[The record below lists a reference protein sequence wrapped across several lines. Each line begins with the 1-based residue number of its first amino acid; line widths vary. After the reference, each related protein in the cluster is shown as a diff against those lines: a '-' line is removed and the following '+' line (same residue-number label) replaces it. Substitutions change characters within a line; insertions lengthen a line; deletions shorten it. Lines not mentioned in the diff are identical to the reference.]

1 MKRFKLGLL
10 SGLMSVNFIAQ
21 AQIIGYIPPLD
32 SYSNAIK
39 LNNIDTIWSRGIT
52 GKGVTVGVIDQGF
65 DINHPDLRTKV
76 AASRNFI
83 TGNAVTWGSHGT
95 AMASIIA
102 GARNNA
108 GMIGMAPDAVLLL
121 AQVGPGGTSTS
132 MNESALIRALDW
144 TSAMGANVINISAGL
159 TLSDSVRQSLRVN
172 YTTGVWYAPSYSA
185 LFDYTK
191 NLSSY
196 ALTTSRNSI
205 LVVSAGNQGLPYAGF
220 PGQFASAVDTR
231 TGKSLMDN
239 RMIVVGAV
247 DSTNTITSFSNRA
260 GHICQSNFG
269 SPVCLDRV
277 LTRDFYVVAPGVN
290 LTAAQSLP
298 LSTLFAPTTSITGTS
313 PAAAFVSGGMALMRQ
328 AWPQLKPEQLVQ
340 QVLNTT
346 TDLGAR
352 GTDDVYGRGLVNFE
366 LATRPTGVLR
376 IAQTTKPVNG
386 DAGTGA
392 VLANTNTSLS
402 PGLATTLRANSL
414 LTNVQTIDN
423 IGRNYTADLS
433 QAVRTRTAMYDFLS
447 PYLSFAGYVP
457 LKFNL
462 ENLELMTLVSPVGS
476 ALDFSESIGLAKLGL
491 QIGSV
496 NERNGFIGNYGQGA
510 LDLGSSSTAWQMFTV
525 ELPVARDLSFR
536 MRYGQGFTRVQNN
549 DLSMV
554 EFLSG
559 IRTDTYQFG
568 LVKSNLF
575 RSKDMLNFG
584 IGTEPRIRSGQ
595 ARITAVTEYN
605 YRELE
610 DGTVVG
616 DPVVVRKNL
625 DLQQVA
631 NNVLFTGYRTPLAQN
646 GSLVASLSG
655 NFTGYK
661 FGVNFSWIQ

>member
-1 MKRFKLGLL
+1 
-10 SGLMSVNFIAQ
+10 
-21 AQIIGYIPPLD
+21 
-32 SYSNAIK
+32 
-39 LNNIDTIWSRGIT
+39 
-52 GKGVTVGVIDQGF
+52 
-65 DINHPDLRTKV
+65 
-76 AASRNFI
+76 
-83 TGNAVTWGSHGT
+83 
-95 AMASIIA
+95 
-102 GARNNA
+102 
-108 GMIGMAPDAVLLL
+108 
-121 AQVGPGGTSTS
+121 
-132 MNESALIRALDW
+132 
-144 TSAMGANVINISAGL
+144 
-159 TLSDSVRQSLRVN
+159 
-172 YTTGVWYAPSYSA
+172 
-185 LFDYTK
+185 
-191 NLSSY
+191 
-196 ALTTSRNSI
+196 
-205 LVVSAGNQGLPYAGF
+205 
-220 PGQFASAVDTR
+220 
-231 TGKSLMDN
+231 
-239 RMIVVGAV
+239 
-247 DSTNTITSFSNRA
+247 
-260 GHICQSNFG
+260 
-269 SPVCLDRV
+269 
-277 LTRDFYVVAPGVN
+277 
-290 LTAAQSLP
+290 
-298 LSTLFAPTTSITGTS
+298 
-313 PAAAFVSGGMALMRQ
+313 
-328 AWPQLKPEQLVQ
+328 
-340 QVLNTT
+340 
-346 TDLGAR
+346 
-352 GTDDVYGRGLVNFE
+352 
-366 LATRPTGVLR
+366 
-376 IAQTTKPVNG
+376 
-386 DAGTGA
+386 
-392 VLANTNTSLS
+392 
-402 PGLATTLRANSL
+402 
-414 LTNVQTIDN
+414 
-423 IGRNYTADLS
+423 
-433 QAVRTRTAMYDFLS
+433 
-447 PYLSFAGYVP
+447 LSFAGYVP